1 MHVLITT
8 KAICMQDEKLME
20 RGDLDPRLGIAVGIR
35 MGEKKVLRQIDDI
48 FRERE
53 LELDGL
59 EYYQERRLK
68 DLGLVGEQGEI
79 IFWESK

>member
-1 MHVLITT
+1 
-8 KAICMQDEKLME
+8 MQDEKLME
-20 RGDLDPRLGIAVGIR
+20 KGDLDPREEIAVGIR
-35 MGEKKVLRQIDDI
+35 VGEKKVLQQIDDI